1 MVYNKKTQR
10 KRSKSASKSRAR
22 RGGDIEDGKPADN
35 VAQLMK
41 PPSRSVSP
49 TNVPQSTYDQTM
61 KSRAQS
67 SLLFDS
73 ADAAEKGE
81 AGPNLVGGKRRKG
94 RKGTRKSARKSA
106 RKGRR
111 STRRHKKS
119 TKKKSL
125 FGKLFG
131 L

>member
-10 KRSKSASKSRAR
+10 KRSKSASKSRRR
-22 RGGDIEDGKPADN
+22 RGGDIEDGNPAPN
-35 VAQLMK
+35 VAALMK
-41 PPSRSVSP
+41 PPNRSISP
-49 TNVPQSTYDQTM
+49 TNLPPTYDQAM
-61 KSRAQS
+61 KSRTPTKS
-67 SLLFDS
+67 TTTSFDVY
-73 ADAAEKGE
+73 DAAEKGQ
-81 AGPNLVGGKRRKG
+81 AGPNLVGGRGRR
-94 RKGTRKSARKSA
+94 

-111 STRRHKKS
+111 SARRGKRSKKTRRGKRS

>member
-1 MVYNKKTQR
+1 MGYNKKTQR

-22 RGGDIEDGKPADN
+22 RGGDIEDGKPAEN
-35 VAQLMK
+35 VAELMK
-41 PPSRSVSP
+41 PPSRSSSP
-49 TNVPQSTYDQTM
+49 TNVPQSTYTQPM
-61 KSRAQS
+61 KSRTTQS
-67 SLLFDS
+67 FNL
-73 ADAAEKGE
+73 ADAAEKGL

-94 RKGTRKSARKSA
+94 RKSTRKGRKST

-111 STRRHKKS
+111 SARRHKKS

>member
-10 KRSKSASKSRAR
+10 NRSKSASKSRAR
-22 RGGDIEDGKPADN
+22 RGGDIEDGKPALN

-49 TNVPQSTYDQTM
+49 TNVPQSTYAQTM

-94 RKGTRKSARKSA
+94 RKSTRKGRKSTRKGRKSA
-106 RKGRR
+106 
-111 STRRHKKS
+111 RRHKKS